1 MTLQSCK
8 LNKIVELYWIP
19 EPLIPCQDNSRVED
33 YSGSKKE
40 RSQTE
45 GVRKGC
51 DHLILCSVDSS
62 LVWLVD
68 GHAGNG
74 AIGLNILTVI
84 HSRFLSRLSLQLRQG
99 IYAYK
104 LKEKF
109 YSNIH
114 G

>member
-1 MTLQSCK
+1 M
-8 LNKIVELYWIP
+8 KIILGQRKREVRL
-19 EPLIPCQDNSRVED
+19 RVSE
-33 YSGSKKE
+33 K
-40 RSQTE
+40 
-45 GVRKGC
+45 VVI
-51 DHLILCSVDSS
+51 ILFSAVYIDSS

-84 HSRFLSRLSLQLRQG
+84 HSRFLSRLSHQLRQG